1 MLLLLSV
8 TLARHSALGVEVVI
22 EDYVH
27 GPGLKVAALIL
38 SKFAHVFLGVLAIL
52 AILKVA
58 LGVTS

>member
-1 MLLLLSV
+1 
-8 TLARHSALGVEVVI
+8 VEVVI

-27 GPGLKVAALIL
+27 GAGLKVAALIL